1 MYRLL
6 KLCDQMLLT
15 FCFLIEWAKFT
26 ENPIC
31 NIFNFNVLKWNVR
44 FDLLLFFK
52 LLCVIFRQVQ
62 AVVHDRCW
70 QEQLLEVLCGQP
82 GRWWGGRSH
91 LTLHRLSPGLCQV
104 GNPHES
110 GLLPGGELHTG
121 PEIWFQIRMYPDFTK
136 KKLKNNKT
144 KCKEIALVIK
154 LIWLNFEVNWDQQS
168 S

>member
-1 MYRLL
+1 MYRYHLFKFSDHCYSHSVL
-6 KLCDQMLLT
+6 KLNERNL
-15 FCFLIEWAKFT
+15 FRILIEWAKFT

-31 NIFNFNVLKWNVR
+31 NIFNVLEWNR

-52 LLCVIFRQVQ
+52 LVCVIFRQVQ

-121 PEIWFQIRMYPDFTK
+121 PRIWFQIRMYPDLRRK
-136 KKLKNNKT
+136 IEK
-144 KCKEIALVIK
+144 
-154 LIWLNFEVNWDQQS
+154 
-168 S
+168 